1 MSLFPHKS
9 LAIFY
14 AVGSYYQA
22 QAPSFNV
29 KRGCLKGSSLDSFS
43 LYTPLKEIMFLH
55 IRGKGKGSILAR
67 CTLICCNLV
76 GYSDIGISDVT
87 GLGSPAML
95 GRARYS

>member
-1 MSLFPHKS
+1 M
-9 LAIFY
+9 
-14 AVGSYYQA
+14 
-22 QAPSFNV
+22 

-87 GLGSPAML
+87 GFDLQLCPAERDIPNIRYTIVPYRSKKLRVVVLERLVGS
-95 GRARYS
+95 